1 MKEMD
6 WYSLVKFLHVASA
19 VVWVGGGFALALLA
33 LRGER
38 ANNIEAMLVAMRA
51 TGELGNR
58 LFAPMSMLTFAF
70 GFILCWFWV
79 GFSDL
84 WIVIGLAGYLTT
96 FTVGM
101 TVFKPTADR
110 MAGMIAAEGITP
122 RVLELGQRMLRFAR
136 LDYSVMLV
144 IVADMVLKPTAADV
158 VVLGAMATVL
168 AVGVAMA
175 LGVVGSRQLTPAPA
189 A

>member
-1 MKEMD
+1 MD
-6 WYSLVKFLHVASA
+6 WYSIVKFCHILSA
-19 VVWVGGGFALALLA
+19 VLWVGGGFALMLLA

-38 ANNIEAMLVAMRA
+38 ANNIEAMLQAMRA

-79 GFSDL
+79 GFSEL
-84 WIVIGLAGYLTT
+84 WIIIGLAGYFTT

-110 MAGMIAAEGITP
+110 MGSMIAEHGVTP
-122 RVLELGQRMLRFAR
+122 DVLALGRRMLRFAR
-136 LDYSVMLV
+136 LDYSIML
-144 IVADMVLKPTAADV
+144 IIIADMVLKPTPQDIGVIGGMAA
-158 VVLGAMATVL
+158 VLIA
-168 AVGVAMA
+168 GVAMA
-175 LGVVGSRQLTPAPA
+175 LGAGSRGMA
-189 A
+189 AATAA

>member
-1 MKEMD
+1 MD
-6 WYSLVKFLHVASA
+6 WYSIVKFCHIVSA
-19 VVWVGGGFALALLA
+19 VVWVGGGFALMLLA

-38 ANNIEAMLVAMRA
+38 ANDIEAMLLAMRA

-58 LFAPMSMLTFAF
+58 LFAPMSMLTFAS
-70 GFILCWFWV
+70 GFAMCWFWV

-84 WIVIGLAGYLTT
+84 WIVIGLAGYFTT

-110 MAGMIAAEGITP
+110 MAGMIAADGVTP
-122 RVLELGQRMLRFAR
+122 QVLGLGQRVLRFAR

-144 IVADMVLKPTAADV
+144 IVADMVLKPTAQDAF
-158 VVLGAMATVL
+158 VLGGMATVL
-168 AVGVAMA
+168 AAGIAMA
-175 LGVVGSRQLTPAPA
+175 LGLVGSRRLTPAA
-189 A
+189 AV